1 MRIIPCLPF
10 RGGDDAPITGRD
22 HLARRGVLGCNAG
35 RCHPRN
41 KELQMSENS
50 ETQYEKNQRFN
61 ALVSWLHTRR
71 YRTILALLE
80 KISREKGGAP
90 IRVVDIGCAHAKLFS
105 VLNERLPIVYT
116 GIEVNARFVEAAR
129 ARYGSH
135 PNFSIIH
142 DSAVRALP
150 AQGHAD
156 VIVALETLEH
166 IPEHDVVRIVEAV
179 AAARPGCFVASVPVE
194 IGPAIWLKN
203 VGSLLTGYMRHRDY
217 RWRET
222 FWAGLYQ
229 LDRLPPHGTD
239 HIGFDWRWLAQTIRH
254 NMKIVEL
261 RKLPFRWLPAA
272 LAFSVYFVAEP
283 RPA

>member
-1 MRIIPCLPF
+1 MRAAVNRIRIP
-10 RGGDDAPITGRD
+10 R
-22 HLARRGVLGCNAG
+22 
-35 RCHPRN
+35 
-41 KELQMSENS
+41 MSNS
-50 ETQYEKNQRFN
+50 TEIQYEKDQRFN

-71 YRTILALLE
+71 YHTILRLMAQVA
-80 KISREKGGAP
+80 REKEGQA
-90 IRVVDIGCAHAKLFS
+90 IRVIDIGCAHAKLFS
-105 VLNERLPIVYT
+105 VLNERFAIDYT
-116 GIEVNARFVEAAR
+116 GIEVSADFVETAR
-129 ARYGSH
+129 ARYGKH

-142 DSAVRALP
+142 DSATRALP

-203 VGSLLTGYMRHRDY
+203 VGSALTGYWRHRDY
-217 RWRET
+217 SWRET

-239 HIGFDWRWLAQTIRH
+239 HKGFDWRWLAQTIRH
-254 NMKIVEL
+254 NMQIVRL
-261 RKLPFRWLPAA
+261 RKLPFPLLP
-272 LAFSVYFVAEP
+272 FSIFFVAKP
-283 RPA
+283 RDD